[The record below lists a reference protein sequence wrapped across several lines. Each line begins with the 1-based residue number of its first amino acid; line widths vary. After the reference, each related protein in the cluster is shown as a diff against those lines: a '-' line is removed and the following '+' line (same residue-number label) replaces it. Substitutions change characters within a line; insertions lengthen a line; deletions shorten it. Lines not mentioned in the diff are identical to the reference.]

1 MNKET
6 PFCIR
11 CKKTAGMLVS
21 HHKDLNHANDS
32 PDNLLVL
39 CSNCHRDLH
48 NKKWK
53 LEEIGIHT
61 PDKLTKPVP
70 RHVLT
75 NQQVRAVELIEKLD
89 ANFGNRWFILAEL
102 KGLGGITLHTTKALV
117 DKGYLAERDFEGLP
131 YYQSTW

>member
-1 MNKET
+1 MNNEI
-6 PFCIR
+6 PYCIR
-11 CKKTAGMLVS
+11 CKTTFGLLVS
-21 HHKDLNHANDS
+21 HHKDFNHANDS

-39 CSNCHRDLH
+39 CLNCHRDLH

-53 LEEIGIHT
+53 LEDIGIRT

-75 NQQVRAVELIEKLD
+75 DQQIKAVELVEKLD
-89 ANFGNRWFILAEL
+89 AHFGKRWFILAEL
-102 KGLGGITLHTTKALV
+102 KEHEGITLHTTKALV
-117 DKGYLAERDFEGLP
+117 DKGYLEEKDFDGLP